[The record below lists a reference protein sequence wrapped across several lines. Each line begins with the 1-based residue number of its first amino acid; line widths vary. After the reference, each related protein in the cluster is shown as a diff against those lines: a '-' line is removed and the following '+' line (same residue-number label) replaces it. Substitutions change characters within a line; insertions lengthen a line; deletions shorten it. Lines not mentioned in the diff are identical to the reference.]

1 MSGSTITF
9 GAGNTLT
16 LDGAVTA
23 AGVSSFTFVTV
34 SQSSI
39 DNLG

>member
-9 GAGNTLT
+9 GAGTLT
-16 LDGAVTA
+16 LDGAVTT